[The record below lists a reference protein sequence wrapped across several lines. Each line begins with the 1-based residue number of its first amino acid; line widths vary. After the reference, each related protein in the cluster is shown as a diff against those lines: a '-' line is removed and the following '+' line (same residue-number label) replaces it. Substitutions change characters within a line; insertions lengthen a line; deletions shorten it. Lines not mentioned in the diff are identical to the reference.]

1 MRVARPDS
9 SLADARRQ
17 LRASLRARRR
27 AVPPAERAR
36 AAEQVARHV
45 DRHLRLAPGRR
56 IALFASLPEE
66 LDTGPLIALAR
77 ARGCEIYLPRIE
89 PRSRRM
95 RFVHLGGEVRANR
108 LGILEPRGGRTIGAR
123 WLHLVF
129 VPLVGFDARGMRLG
143 MGGGY
148 YDRAFAF
155 RHLRRAWRGPRLVGL
170 AYSFQQVPL
179 LASAPH
185 DVWLDAVVTEE
196 GIVTCATGS

>member
-1 MRVARPDS
+1 M
-9 SLADARRQ
+9 
-17 LRASLRARRR
+17 
-27 AVPPAERAR
+27 PPAERAR
-36 AAEQVARHV
+36 AAKLVARHV
-45 DRHLRLAPGRR
+45 DRHVRLAPGRR

-66 LDTGPLIALAR
+66 LDTRPLIELAR
-77 ARGCEIYLPRIE
+77 SRGCEIYLPRIE
-89 PRSRRM
+89 PRTRRM
-95 RFVHLGGEVRANR
+95 RFVRLEGEVRPNR

-123 WLHLVF
+123 WLHLAF
-129 VPLVGFDARGMRLG
+129 VPLVGFDSRGMRLG

-155 RHLRRAWRGPRLVGL
+155 RHLRRVWRGPRLIGL
-170 AYSFQQVPL
+170 AYSFQQVPR